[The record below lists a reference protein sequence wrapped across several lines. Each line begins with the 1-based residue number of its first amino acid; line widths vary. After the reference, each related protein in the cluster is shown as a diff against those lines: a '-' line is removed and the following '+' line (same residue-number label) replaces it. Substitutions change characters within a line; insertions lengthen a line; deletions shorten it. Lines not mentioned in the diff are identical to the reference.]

1 MTACLRIMLVVMVS
15 AALAIPT
22 GCATK
27 NATQAGFL
35 ENYPVFEP
43 GPKGGADRVYFKRGA
58 NFGAYNKVM
67 MDHVVFYF
75 KDDAEYKG
83 IHADELKE
91 LADAFHKAVAE
102 ALQGAY
108 PLVDKPGPDAMRIR
122 AAITE
127 VVPSKPGLSAVTT
140 VVPVGLA
147 LSIIKKGVT
156 GQHAFV
162 GKATLEAEILDSLT
176 NERILAVID
185 TKAGG
190 KLSGVTKWGAAKD
203 VFQLWAKRLR
213 AMLDEA
219 HGRK

>member
-1 MTACLRIMLVVMVS
+1 MLVVMVS

-22 GCATK
+22 GCASK
-27 NATQAGFL
+27 KATQAGFL

-43 GPKGGADRVYFKRGA
+43 GPKEGADWVYFKKGV

-67 MDHVVFYF
+67 MDHVVFYL

-91 LADAFHKAVAE
+91 LADAFHKAVVE
-102 ALQGAY
+102 ALEGAY

-122 AAITE
+122 PAITE
-127 VVPSKPGLSAVTT
+127 VVPSKRGLSAVTT
-140 VVPVGLA
+140 VIPVGLA
-147 LSIIKKGVT
+147 LSTIKKGVT
-156 GQHAFV
+156 GQHTGV
-162 GKATLEAEILDSLT
+162 GKATLEVEILDSLT
-176 NERILAVID
+176 NERIAAAID

-203 VFQLWAKRLR
+203 AFEFWAKRLR
-213 AMLDEA
+213 AFLDEA